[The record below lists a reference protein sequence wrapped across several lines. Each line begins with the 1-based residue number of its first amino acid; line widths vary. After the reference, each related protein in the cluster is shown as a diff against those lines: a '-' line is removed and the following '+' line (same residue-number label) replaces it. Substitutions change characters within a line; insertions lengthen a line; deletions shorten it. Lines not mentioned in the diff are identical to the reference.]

1 MHTVKTNRKLLQC
14 KYILKYAYS
23 QNKYEA
29 ITMQIH
35 LNICIQSKQIGNYN
49 AKTFIYNERGEIR
62 KHFLKQLI

>member
-1 MHTVKTNRKLLQC
+1 MHAVKTNMKPLQC

-35 LNICIQSKQIGNYN
+35 LKICMQSKQI
-49 AKTFIYNERGEIR
+49 
-62 KHFLKQLI
+62 